1 MGSSKVR
8 EAYEEMMRIQL
19 CPALMDW
26 IVFLVLFA
34 VLYSAGER
42 GLTGSQCA
50 WLGSITMVT
59 YMATSLLMGMILT
72 RRNARRLLLLSTVL
86 TTMLGAACL
95 VLEDFRMQIVCLGL
109 FGGGLA
115 TFFNSFQTF
124 MRGETVPGG
133 LGLTVARYTLAWSAG
148 SSLGF
153 LSSGAVYRMG
163 TMALG
168 AVEVAVGLGILLIL
182 LRHRHRNEDEAS
194 ADEHIE
200 QPAIG
205 ARPVNPAYVG
215 AAWCMIFT
223 AAFVQRPLQSLF
235 PAVCGRAGISPAWVG
250 GVLFLH
256 MLVQGVVGYTMY
268 RFGPWH
274 YRRTPIMVFHGAAA
288 LLLGL
293 VAWRPTF
300 AVSSAGI
307 VLLGVYM
314 AFAYFSAVYYSSNSG
329 RRSLNIGVNECLVG
343 FGCFAGLFAA
353 EKWTAYTGNDAAM
366 YMVGAVMLLVS
377 MLIQMLVTSRPRAM
391 AEISAIQPMAMAAPG
406 SLGIQPALPGSPI
419 DHVVRYRDNR
429 ACLFGPTLED
439 VPRGE

>member
-1 MGSSKVR
+1 
-8 EAYEEMMRIQL
+8 MRIQL

-34 VLYSAGER
+34 VLYSAGQR

-50 WLGSITMVT
+50 WLGAITMVT
-59 YMATSLLMGMILT
+59 YMVTSLLMGMILT

-86 TTMLGAACL
+86 TTVLGAACL
-95 VLEDFRMQIVCLGL
+95 VLEDFLVQMVCLGL
-109 FGGGLA
+109 LGVGLA

-133 LGLTVARYTLAWSAG
+133 LALTLARYTLAWSAG

-168 AVEVAVGLGILLIL
+168 GVDVAVGLGVLLIL
-182 LRHRHRNEDEAS
+182 LRHRHRDHDEAS

-200 QPAIG
+200 ESGTG
-205 ARPVNPAYVG
+205 ARAVNPAYVWV
-215 AAWCMIFT
+215 AWCMVFT
-223 AAFVQRPLQSLF
+223 ATFVQRPLQSLF

-256 MLVQGVVGYTMY
+256 MLVQGVWGHAMY
-268 RFGPWH
+268 RFGRWR
-274 YRRTPIMVFHGAAA
+274 YRRTPIVVFHGAAA

-293 VAWRPTF
+293 VAWHPSF
-300 AVSSAGI
+300 AVSSVGI
-307 VLLGVYM
+307 VLLGLYM
-314 AFAYFSAVYYSSNSG
+314 GFAYFSAVYYSSNSG

-343 FGCFAGLFAA
+343 LGCLAGLFAT
-353 EKWTAYTGNDAAM
+353 ERWTAYTGSDAAM
-366 YMVGAVMLLVS
+366 YIVGAVALFVS
-377 MLIQMLVTSRPRAM
+377 MLVQVLVASRPPAM
-391 AEISAIQPMAMAAPG
+391 ADVSAIQPAAYP
-406 SLGIQPALPGSPI
+406 
-419 DHVVRYRDNR
+419 
-429 ACLFGPTLED
+429 
-439 VPRGE
+439 